1 AAWENWGES
10 PRRRAGATATKST
23 ASPRR
28 RTRGRTPKKTSAAKE
43 SYGAP
48 TLDPPWQSASTTSLP
63 QPSTSTPV
71 ETPES
76 ALLKELVQ
84 ALENTGNSLTEDVQT
99 VIDKTK
105 KPYEPPPST
114 KSVRQSWDK
123 LEKKRK
129 QLQQAQ
135 TARSNLHSSWAG
147 YIEESVKRW
156 KTFASDFAE
165 KDQAL
170 EKKVLEAKDAM
181 QEAREKYEKARDA
194 MDKQDAAQLEVEE
207 VSDGMEEESADR
219 IAQWVHSILEE
230 PTFLT
235 EWKASIS
242 ALDLSYEVSQHC
254 GTVGTLPVATRNRS
268 RSRRSSL
275 QVTFSPIAEL
285 YVGSE
290 QDFVMQRTYLTL
302 VLRHCL
308 GIDIK
313 IYHQVHLSS

>member
-1 AAWENWGES
+1 M
-10 PRRRAGATATKST
+10 
-23 ASPRR
+23 
-28 RTRGRTPKKTSAAKE
+28 
-43 SYGAP
+43 
-48 TLDPPWQSASTTSLP
+48 
-63 QPSTSTPV
+63 

-219 IAQWVHSILEE
+219 IATAEEIQQGITNMVCSLEAVRIRPSE
-230 PTFLT
+230 EAT
-235 EWKASIS
+235 EAGQASKKAKLGHQDEAPERSLFGAS
-242 ALDLSYEVSQHC
+242 ALK
-254 GTVGTLPVATRNRS
+254 P
-268 RSRRSSL
+268 
-275 QVTFSPIAEL
+275 F
-285 YVGSE
+285 
-290 QDFVMQRTYLTL
+290 
-302 VLRHCL
+302 
-308 GIDIK
+308 
-313 IYHQVHLSS
+313 HQPGK